1 MRAWIKTEDGPPELK
16 TLTEADWAKVEGDA
30 WVDVAYST
38 INYKDALAVTG
49 KAPIVRKHPMVLGL
63 DFSGTLAVD
72 AGELKAGTPVV
83 GNGWGM
89 SETHWGGW
97 TEKTRVPVEWLTPIP
112 SAFSTRQAMVIGTA
126 GYTASLC
133 VLALKEAGLRPDD
146 GDVVVT
152 GATGGVGA
160 VAVHLLAKQGYR
172 VLASTGRKEHED
184 WLKSLGAAELLD
196 RGELEGKVRP
206 LGKERWIGAV
216 DVVGSTVLANLISM
230 TKYGG
235 AIAATGLAG
244 GMDLPASVAP
254 FILRGVRLLGVDSVY
269 CPTER
274 RERAWAQLAEH
285 LDVTT
290 LEALE
295 TEVAF
300 DAIPQACEDLLA
312 NKSKGRFLVPVAT

>member
-1 MRAWIKTEDGPPELK
+1 MRAWIKTESAPPELK
-16 TLTEADWAKVEGDA
+16 SLSEQDWEAVEGDA
-30 WVDVAYST
+30 WVDVAFST
-38 INYKDALAVTG
+38 VNYKDALAVTG
-49 KAPIVRKHPMVLGL
+49 KAPIVRRHPMVLGL
-63 DFSGTLAVD
+63 DFSGTLRAD
-72 AGELKAGTPVV
+72 AGPLKAGTPVV

-97 TEKTRVPVEWLTPIP
+97 SERTKVPVDWLTPIP
-112 SAFSTRQAMVIGTA
+112 SAFTPRQAMVIGTA

-133 VLALKEAGLRPDD
+133 VLALKEAGIRPSD

-152 GATGGVGA
+152 GATGGVGS
-160 VAVHLLAKQGYR
+160 VAIHLLSKQGYR
-172 VLASTGRKEHED
+172 VLAVTGRKAHRE
-184 WLKSLGAAELLD
+184 WLESLGAAELLD
-196 RGELEGKVRP
+196 RSELEGKVRP
-206 LGKERWIGAV
+206 LGKERWIGGV

-235 AIAATGLAG
+235 VIAATGLAG

-254 FILRGVRLLGVDSVY
+254 FILRGVRLLGVDSVM
-269 CPTER
+269 CPAER

-285 LDVTT
+285 LDVAT

-300 DAIPQACEDLLA
+300 DQIPQACQYLLA
-312 NKSKGRFLVPVAT
+312 GQVRGRIVVPIP